1 MTPAGSIATTAKR
14 HNPPVVARWARGALA
29 IAVKDLRSELRS
41 KDTINASLSFA
52 LVILL
57 LFSFAFDPGV
67 DTVREI
73 SGGLL
78 WLVFAFAGA
87 LVLNRSY
94 SRELPNDCLDAL
106 LSSPISGAQLFI
118 GKCVANWVLL
128 LVIEIVCI
136 PVFGVFYNVRWTSHL
151 GQLALVFM
159 LGTWALTVIG
169 TMFSAMTV
177 NLRLREIMLPIL
189 VYPMMIPALMGAI
202 RLTTLLMAGTEISG
216 DDLIWFRLL
225 IGFNIIFTILGV
237 AFVEIVLIG

>member
-1 MTPAGSIATTAKR
+1 MS
-14 HNPPVVARWARGALA
+14 WLRGALA
-29 IAVKDLRSELRS
+29 VTVKDLRSELRS

-57 LFSFAFDPGV
+57 LFSFAFDPSA

-94 SRELPNDCLDAL
+94 ARELVNDCLDAL
-106 LSSPISGAQLFI
+106 IASPISGAQMFL
-118 GKCVANWVLL
+118 GKCVANFALL
-128 LVIEIVCI
+128 IAVEAICI
-136 PVFGVFYNVRWTSHL
+136 PVFGIFYNVRWTQHL
-151 GQLALVFM
+151 GQLALTFV

-177 NLRLREIMLPIL
+177 NLRLRELMLPIL
-189 VYPMMIPALMGAI
+189 VYPMMIPALMAAI
-202 RLTTLLMAGTEISG
+202 RLTTVLMAGNAVAG
-216 DDLIWFRLL
+216 DDMIWFRVLT
-225 IGFNIIFTILGV
+225 GFDIIFTILGV
-237 AFVEIVLIG
+237 AFVETVLIG